1 MWCVVGLG
9 NPGRR
14 YRWSRHNA
22 GFHFIAL
29 LSQVSG
35 IRLSHRLRE
44 VEWGK
49 GLWCDEELALARPMT
64 YMNLSGLGVRQL
76 VRCLGCDLG
85 RLLVVHDDLDLELG
99 RIRFK
104 QKGGDAGHKGIRS
117 VMEALGDDRFLRL
130 RIGIGRPPP
139 EVGAEDYVLAA
150 LGGEER
156 ARFQEALSRGLE
168 ALRTLISEGIER
180 AMNLYHGTSEPKV
193 NEDKVSGE

>member
-9 NPGRR
+9 NPGPG

-22 GFHFIAL
+22 GFQFIAL
-29 LSQVSG
+29 FSKVSG

-44 VEWGK
+44 VEWGE
-49 GLWCDEELALARPMT
+49 GLWCNEELALARPMT
-64 YMNLSGLGVRQL
+64 YMNLSGVGVHHLLR
-76 VRCLGCDLG
+76 RLGCDLG

-104 QKGGDAGHKGIRS
+104 QRGGDAGHKGIRS
-117 VMEALGDDRFLRL
+117 VIEALGDDRFLRL

-139 EVGAEDYVLAA
+139 GVMAEDYVLAPFT
-150 LGGEER
+150 GEEQ
-156 ARFQEALSRGLE
+156 AQFQEALTRALE
-168 ALRTLISEGIER
+168 ALRTLISEGIDR

-193 NEDKVSGE
+193 N

>member
-29 LSQVSG
+29 LSQVSR
-35 IRLSHRLRE
+35 IRLSRRLRE

-76 VRCLGCDLG
+76 VTCLGCDLG

-139 EVGAEDYVLAA
+139 GVGAEDYVLAA

>member
-29 LSQVSG
+29 LSEVSK
-35 IRLSHRLRE
+35 IRLSHRLPE
-44 VEWGK
+44 VEWGG
-49 GLWCDEELALARPMT
+49 GLWCREELALARPMT
-64 YMNLSGLGVRQL
+64 YMNLSGVGVRQVL
-76 VRCLGCDLG
+76 RRLGCDLG

-104 QKGGDAGHKGIRS
+104 QRGGDAGHKGIRS
-117 VMEALGDDRFLRL
+117 VIEALGDDRFLRL

-139 EVGAEDYVLAA
+139 GVLAEDYVLAA

-156 ARFQEALSRGLE
+156 ARFQEALCTGVE

-193 NEDKVSGE
+193 NEERISGQ

>member
-64 YMNLSGLGVRQL
+64 YMNLSGVGVYQL
-76 VRCLGCDLG
+76 VRCLVCDL
-85 RLLVVHDDLDLELG
+85 RSLLVVHDDLDLELG

-104 QKGGDAGHKGIRS
+104 QKGGDAGHKGLRS
-117 VMEALGDDRFLRL
+117 VIEALGDDRFMRL

-139 EVGAEDYVLAA
+139 GVGAEDYVLAA
-150 LGGEER
+150 LGEEER

-168 ALRTLISEGIER
+168 ALRTLILEGIER
-180 AMNLYHGTSEPKV
+180 AMNLYHGTSELKV
-193 NEDKVSGE
+193 REDKVSGE